1 MFELVS
7 SCRFCCNPTHSL
19 PLDYALWTVHLKKS
33 YQFLVCIDSVFGPTS
48 RFILFAS
55 IMYFSENNMEIN
67 LKHHNWYF
75 RSILDTFKF
84 NVLQEKMTCIQCVET
99 QNATYMSP
107 NQAHEDVTINSKL
120 FLGMSLLGANT
131 LQNGLVITST
141 P

>member
-1 MFELVS
+1 MLELVS
-7 SCRFCCNPTHSL
+7 SCRFCCNPTHNL
-19 PLDYALWTVHLKKS
+19 PLDYALWTMHLKKS
-33 YQFLVCIDSVFGPTS
+33 YQCLVCIDSIFGPTS

-67 LKHHNWYF
+67 LKHHNWDF

-84 NVLQEKMTCIQCVET
+84 NVLQAKLICIQCVET

-107 NQAHEDVTINSKL
+107 KQAHEDVTINSKL

-131 LQNGLVITST
+131 LQNGLVIIST

>member
-7 SCRFCCNPTHSL
+7 SCRFCCNPTHNL
-19 PLDYALWTVHLKKS
+19 PLDYALWIVHLLKF
-33 YQFLVCIDSVFGPTS
+33 YQSLVCIYSIFGPTS

-107 NQAHEDVTINSKL
+107 KQEHGDVTINSKL
-120 FLGMSLLGANT
+120 FLGMYLLGANT
-131 LQNGLVITST
+131 LQNGLVMIST

>member
-1 MFELVS
+1 MFKLVS
-7 SCRFCCNPTHSL
+7 SRRFCCNPTHNL

-33 YQFLVCIDSVFGPTS
+33 YHCLVCIDSIFGPTS

-84 NVLQEKMTCIQCVET
+84 NVLQAKLICIQWVET

-107 NQAHEDVTINSKL
+107 KQAHEDVTINSKL

-131 LQNGLVITST
+131 WKMVW
-141 P
+141 